1 MLIIYSKDVAEN
13 ESEPVETTTEE
24 KEGENKKASDE
35 ENKTNQGM
43 KLKTNKFFLNS
54 LDFHKLS

>member
-1 MLIIYSKDVAEN
+1 MAEN

-24 KEGENKKASDE
+24 KAGEKKKASDE
-35 ENKTNQGM
+35 ESKPNQGM
-43 KLKTNKFFLNS
+43 KLKTNNFFFNS